1 MKKILKAMTSMLVAA
16 MVFCVGGG
24 AVPVKAAE
32 KEVKVYVKNTPNWDE
47 VSVYSYNPEAFGD
60 WPGTLMT
67 KEADDWYSITAK
79 VDSDTISFVIN
90 QNVNGGEQTVD
101 VEDVSLET
109 GKVWI
114 VIGEKGENG
123 ENGKYEATAKTV
135 AEAGWPGADATEE
148 PADETP
154 ANEEDKDETPTTGD
168 TTPILPIAAVGTVAL
183 LALGATSLKKKS
195 VQ

>member
-90 QNVNGGEQTVD
+90 QNVNDGEQTVD

-123 ENGKYEATAKTV
+123 KYEATAKTV

-148 PADETP
+148 TADETP

>member
-47 VSVYSYNPEAFGD
+47 VSVYSYNPVAFGD

-67 KEADDWYSITAK
+67 KEADDWYSVTAK

-90 QNVNGGEQTVD
+90 QNVEGGEQTVD
-101 VEDVSLET
+101 VKDVSLET

-114 VIGEKGENG
+114 VIGEKG